1 MTSPDAGYAVRLA
14 NAGDIAAVAGAR
26 ARWREHEAD
35 DTYIGE
41 FERWWRET
49 DGRRRTWVAVAADRV
64 IGMVSMTVFTRMPSP
79 GEPAKQW
86 AYVGQVWVDPAYRR
100 LGIARTMMTEAI
112 AWARHA
118 LMERIV
124 LNPSEMSR
132 PLYAGLGFRS
142 AADLLRLDLDGAS

>member
-14 NAGDIAAVAGAR
+14 DSGDIAAVAGAR
-26 ARWREHEAD
+26 ARWREQAAD
-35 DTYIGE
+35 AGFVAE
-41 FERWWRET
+41 FEQWWAET
-49 DGRRRTWVAVAADRV
+49 EDRRRTWIASGPVGV

-100 LGIARTMMTEAI
+100 MGIARTMMTEAI

>member
-35 DTYIGE
+35 DAFVGE
-41 FERWWRET
+41 FERWWLET
-49 DGRRRTWVAVAADRV
+49 EDRRRTWIALGSQRI

-79 GEPAKQW
+79 GEPGKQW

-100 LGIARTMMTEAI
+100 MGIAHTTRDKNSAI
-112 AWARHA
+112 R
-118 LMERIV
+118 RIPQDFQAGI
-124 LNPSEMSR
+124 PS
-132 PLYAGLGFRS
+132 
-142 AADLLRLDLDGAS
+142 RLDMRTNGSWDS